1 MGSTQST
8 PESSYQQTNEIPQ
21 PLPISE
27 KEKEQRP
34 KKPKTKLTGFA
45 LVERKCRKKKRMYDT
60 CSNKTHTAFV
70 AGKEVD
76 EGDNE
81 ASCDEL
87 FDIYKEC
94 IFLGMLKDRER
105 RNVSAP
111 KAESALADF
120 KEDLEDE

>member
-1 MGSTQST
+1 M
-8 PESSYQQTNEIPQ
+8 
-21 PLPISE
+21 
-27 KEKEQRP
+27 
-34 KKPKTKLTGFA
+34 
-45 LVERKCRKKKRMYDT
+45 ERKCRKKKRMYDA

-70 AGKEVD
+70 AGKELE

-81 ASCDEL
+81 PSCDEL

-105 RNVSAP
+105 RNVQAP